1 MYPASEAPFLKR
13 VKSQKERLRRR
24 LDSNGDIQDIMNQLE
39 MPDLEDQFRGIRVDN
54 SLPARNLHAYS
65 QHATGVRPATRSCA
79 LPSFSQ
85 HLSSPSVFVRND
97 CPTECGA
104 GAASFF
110 SQRPHLRRRSRA
122 KSRRRPAS
130 LFGSAPTR
138 ESRDTVSDDLE
149 KDYSHDLAWGKGL
162 FRAQDK
168 VELDRVGNLHDTPRS
183 WIVVANVGAHSAA
196 HVDSYGY
203 CTYLSF
209 QKGRAII
216 WFLTFKWIVPK
227 CCQIMPQP
235 GKSVGTSQRD
245 HRLPQGYRFLSK
257 EQHPSVTLWS
267 FSRDER
273 TTQPYRPMVC
283 IWKVVGASAP
293 KIVSETDSKGQPS
306 YSASV
311 CKALRKRVLSKTRV
325 TLRNA
330 TNKISAPTPLV
341 TRSQPAPRDQFR
353 HDA

>member
-1 MYPASEAPFLKR
+1 MDVFLRSPRRGLRFSDTEQPVAGKGDDRAQMAYYQRALGERQRYCILLPFIDVQYISIFTCFPLVFNSGISTSLLFELEKPQILLTGFHSRGLAP
-13 VKSQKERLRRR
+13 
-24 LDSNGDIQDIMNQLE
+24 
-39 MPDLEDQFRGIRVDN
+39 
-54 SLPARNLHAYS
+54 
-65 QHATGVRPATRSCA
+65 TGSMSGVMG
-79 LPSFSQ
+79 
-85 HLSSPSVFVRND
+85 VGV
-97 CPTECGA
+97 GV
-104 GAASFF
+104 GV
-110 SQRPHLRRRSRA
+110 
-122 KSRRRPAS
+122 S